1 MCELIVSVVM
11 PLRNEE
17 KYIKECISSLLLQD
31 YPRDKMEWIFV
42 DGQSIDNT
50 VYILEEFK
58 KQYPNLIYIYNNPDI
73 TVPYAMNIG
82 IKHSHG
88 KYIIRLDAH
97 ADYARDYIS
106 KCVHYLD
113 LMPEV
118 DNVGGIAIT
127 KAKTPLGITI
137 AKMLSTKF
145 GVGNSQFRT
154 NGKSGF
160 VDTVP
165 FGAFRKEVFARLGGY
180 DIRLTRNQDN
190 EMNFRIRKNSGKIFM
205 ASDIN
210 FIYYCRDTIKGIC
223 QMALQNGKWNIITM
237 RLVPG
242 SMGWRHFIP
251 FAFVSSLIMLLLG
264 SMFYSS
270 LLYILLAELVLY
282 FMCNFYYSIKVARN
296 FQEFVQLIY
305 LYFIF
310 HCSYGCGSMIGI
322 LTCIKFN

>member
-17 KYIKECISSLLLQD
+17 KYIKGCISSLLLQD
-31 YPRDKMEWIFV
+31 YPKDKMEWIFV

-50 VYILEEFK
+50 VHILEEFK

-97 ADYARDYIS
+97 ADYAQDYIS

-127 KAKTPLGITI
+127 KAKTPLGSII

-145 GVGNSQFRT
+145 GVGNSKFRT
-154 NGKSGF
+154 NGQSGF

-165 FGAFRKEVFARLGGY
+165 FGAFRKDIFARLGGY
-180 DIRLTRNQDN
+180 DVRLTRNQDN
-190 EMNFRIRKNSGKIFM
+190 EMNYRIRKNGGKIFL
-205 ASDIN
+205 ANDIQL
-210 FIYYCRDTIKGIC
+210 IYYCRDTITGIGS
-223 QMALQNGKWNIITM
+223 MAFQNGKWNIITM
-237 RLVPG
+237 KYVPG
-242 SMGWRHFIP
+242 TMGIRHFIP
-251 FAFVSSLIMLLLG
+251 MLFVLSLITLFLGSHFCMFSLYLLLFDIILYCLCDCYF
-264 SMFYSS
+264 SVKNSNTLKETLS
-270 LLYILLAELVLY
+270 LFFLYP
-282 FMCNFYYSIKVARN
+282 F
-296 FQEFVQLIY
+296 
-305 LYFIF
+305 F
-310 HCSYGCGSMIGI
+310 HISYGIGSIAGLLKI
-322 LTCIKFN
+322 